1 MATESA
7 ADPEISVALSS
18 SLSEWLD
25 KRAAVLG
32 VDRET
37 LLVQL
42 LEQYQT
48 VAGFESEDIEAL
60 LSEITVE
67 GATTV
72 DRSDFDEL
80 AERVDSVD
88 ESLSENV
95 EDLRSRILQLKDA
108 VEARALEDHN
118 HREIEAVSER
128 IENLSTEFA
137 DLSADI
143 KALETDIDGLRSEL
157 ESNDDRL
164 ETAETR
170 LHRLAQVV
178 LELRRHSD
186 RASTTTEELD
196 RLRRVANENGTTAA
210 DCGSCGE
217 RLQIGLLTEA
227 ACPHCGERFHDLEYS
242 SSILGRFKPPT
253 LAGLDPA
260 SLESESESDPGS
272 EADDG

>member
-7 ADPEISVALSS
+7 ADPEISVAHSS
-18 SLSEWLD
+18 SLSEWLNE
-25 KRAAVLG
+25 RAAVLG

-48 VAGFESEDIEAL
+48 AAGFENEDIEAL
-60 LSEITVE
+60 LSEIAAE
-67 GATTV
+67 EATTV

-95 EDLRSRILQLKDA
+95 EDLRGRILQLKDA
-108 VEARALEDHN
+108 VEARTLEDD

-128 IENLSTEFA
+128 IEDLSTEFA
-137 DLSADI
+137 DISTDLE
-143 KALETDIDGLRSEL
+143 ALETDIDGLRSEL
-157 ESNDDRL
+157 ESDDDRL

-186 RASTTTEELD
+186 RTSTTTEELD

-227 ACPHCGERFHDLEYS
+227 ACPHCGEQFHDIEYS
-242 SSILGRFKPPT
+242 SSILGRFKTPT
-253 LAGLDPA
+253 LTGSDPT
-260 SLESESESDPGS
+260 SLESESESDLDSG
-272 EADDG
+272 ADDG